1 MLIRYEKGGD
11 KLSLVKIKAIDNGK
25 GGWVVEEIND
35 VKVKT
40 LRPIPQESWSKFR
53 EALELLSQY
62 LVFDWN
68 KEMVATAKKEWSD
81 VELEDYLKGLNLNQK
96 ALLYAA
102 AQLKDPTKKE
112 LLEKMNKLLKAKN
125 SLGIDE
131 RQFTAIKG
139 SLTKH
144 FEALGREELIPS
156 QFTVEEYWDDEKSR
170 YRINEKYR
178 EKIIKIL
185 NGEFK

>member
-1 MLIRYEKGGD
+1 
-11 KLSLVKIKAIDNGK
+11 
-25 GGWVVEEIND
+25 
-35 VKVKT
+35 
-40 LRPIPQESWSKFR
+40 
-53 EALELLSQY
+53 Y

-68 KEMVATAKKEWSD
+68 KEIVAKVKKEWND
-81 VELEDYLKGLNLNQK
+81 TELEKYLKELNLNQK

-102 AQLKDPTKKE
+102 AQLRDPTKDE
-112 LLEKMNKLLKAKN
+112 LLRRMNKLLKEKN
-125 SLGIDE
+125 SLEIDG

-144 FEALGREELIPS
+144 FEALGKEELIPS
-156 QFTVEEYWDDEKSR
+156 QFTVDEYWDDEKSR